1 MEAMRI
7 LVTLDEAYLPPLQVL
22 LTSLHVNHPGES
34 MEICLLHDGIPA
46 EPLGVVERQCALFG
60 FSLRPVEVDSAIFA
74 SAPVTRQYPQAMYY
88 RLLAPHLLP
97 EGLDRALYLD
107 PDTLVINSLRPL
119 WDLDLAGHLFA
130 AASHT
135 GKTELVHNLNQVRL
149 KTDREYFNSGVLLM
163 NLEAGRREIQPEA
176 IFRYA
181 QEHAKELVLPDQ
193 DILNALYASRILAL
207 TTTSGTTTR
216 ATTTPICCAARA
228 SATWTGSWRTPRS
241 STSAARPSPGGAGI
255 CTGSASCTSTTW
267 S

>member
-22 LTSLHVNHPGES
+22 LTSLHVNHPGEG

-46 EPLGVVERQCALFG
+46 GPLRAVERQCALFG
-60 FSLRPVEVDSAIFA
+60 FSLRPVEVDGAVFA

-163 NLEAGRREIQPEA
+163 DLTPAGARSSRRRSSATRRSTPRSWSCRTRTSSTRSMPA
-176 IFRYA
+176 
-181 QEHAKELVLPDQ
+181 
-193 DILNALYASRILAL
+193 ASSRW

>member
-1 MEAMRI
+1 MEPMRI

-46 EPLGVVERQCALFG
+46 EPLGAVERQCAQYG
-60 FSLRPVEVDSAIFA
+60 FSLRPVEVDGAVFA
-74 SAPVTRQYPQAMYY
+74 NAPVTRQYPQAMYY

-163 NLEAGRREIQPEA
+163 NLEAGRREIQPRSTPA
-176 IFRYA
+176 
-181 QEHAKELVLPDQ
+181 
-193 DILNALYASRILAL
+193 ASSRW
-207 TTTSGTTTR
+207 TTTSGTTMR

-241 STSAARPSPGGAGI
+241 STSAARPSPGGASI